1 MPLAAT
7 MRWQGMMSEKRLSAQ
22 NEPAARAAPGRPA
35 SDGELAVGDDLAPGD
50 RARRRGELVL
60 QRRCPV
66 ELERN
71 VVIGRGHA
79 AEVRGKPPAQIRHET
94 GTNA

>member
-22 NEPAARAAPGRPA
+22 NDAGRPRRPRP
-35 SDGELAVGDDLAPGD
+35 SGEHGELAVRDDLAPGD
-50 RARRRGELVL
+50 RAGCRGELLL
-60 QRRCPV
+60 QRRRPV

-71 VVIGRGHA
+71 VVIGRGDT
-79 AEVRGKPPAQIRHET
+79 AEVRGKPPAQIRHEA